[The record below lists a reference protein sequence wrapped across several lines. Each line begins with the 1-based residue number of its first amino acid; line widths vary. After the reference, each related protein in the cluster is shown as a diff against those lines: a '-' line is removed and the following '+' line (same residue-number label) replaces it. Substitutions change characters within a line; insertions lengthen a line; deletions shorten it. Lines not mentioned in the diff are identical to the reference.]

1 MPEDGR
7 WRAAVYEHQVANIE
21 IEQKA
26 WTRKVANVFL
36 WKKNIITL
44 VGDAG
49 VGRLHIEDLQQG
61 GGDTGPSVSPVKLF
75 VFVFFV
81 S

>member
-1 MPEDGR
+1 MKKQRGR
-7 WRAAVYEHQVANIE
+7 A
-21 IEQKA
+21 
-26 WTRKVANVFL
+26 KVQMSFCA
-36 WKKNIITL
+36 KKNISAL
-44 VGDAG
+44 AGDAG

>member
-1 MPEDGR
+1 MKVNKQRGR
-7 WRAAVYEHQVANIE
+7 IKLQMSFCAKINIS
-21 IEQKA
+21 A
-26 WTRKVANVFL
+26 
-36 WKKNIITL
+36 L

-75 VFVFFV
+75 VFVFFL

>member
-1 MPEDGR
+1 M
-7 WRAAVYEHQVANIE
+7 YEHQVANIE
-21 IEQKA
+21 SEKTA
-26 WTRKVANVFL
+26 WTRKGANVFL
-36 WKKNIITL
+36 WKKNINAL

-49 VGRLHIEDLQQG
+49 VSRLHVEDLQQG